1 MSETSLPRKVAAV
14 LADLGE
20 GTIDDL
26 LEHFPDCTRKQL
38 SSALSN
44 GRDRGLVWC
53 IRQDASRFGGRPP
66 GVWAVAGSIGVMRTK
81 PARWVFDLG
90 ATP

>member
-14 LADLGE
+14 LSEMGE

-26 LEHFPDCTRKQL
+26 LEHFPGCTRKQI

-53 IRQDASRFGGRPP
+53 VRQDASRFGGRPP
-66 GVWAVAGSIGVMRTK
+66 GVWAVAGSAGTMRTQ

-90 ATP
+90 SRA

>member
-14 LADLGE
+14 LSELGE

-26 LEHFPDCTRKQL
+26 LQHFPDCTRKQL

-53 IRQDASRFGGRPP
+53 IRQEASRFGGRPP
-66 GVWAVAGSIGVMRTK
+66 GVWSTSREPKMTTK

-90 ATP
+90 SAA